1 MRVGDLAHGRSG
13 DKGDTCNVGLVAY
26 TDEGYAVLLREVT
39 PERVAEHFGDL
50 VLATVTRYELP
61 GIRSLNFVLTGAL
74 DGGGTMSLRSD
85 HLGKVMYTWLLRM
98 EIDGGPGPSRKAGP
112 AVAQTPDAAEA
123 EGATSE
129 VVPSKSPVR
138 VTRRGG
144 LAVVTLARP
153 ATRNALDESMAR
165 ALLAAVEEA
174 CADPTARAVA
184 IAADGPAFCAGGDLR
199 AMTAA
204 RAGGGQAAYTWAQPI
219 VDLHR
224 LALRADKPL
233 IALVDGPAYAGGM
246 GLAGLCDIV
255 IATEAARFAMPEV
268 KVGLFPMIIVAHLS
282 RSLPRKLLLDL
293 MLTGR
298 DLDAETALRVGFV
311 NRVVPDAEGLWAAA
325 DEYAAWFAATGPEA
339 VRLGRRA
346 FTLLS
351 DLPAGQAL
359 DAAQFLNVPFFLG
372 RELAEGT
379 DAFVSGRAPDWV
391 SGSDG

>member
-26 TDEGYAVLLREVT
+26 TDEGYRVLLREVT

-50 VLATVTRYELP
+50 VLGTVTRYELP

-98 EIDGGPGPSRKAGP
+98 EIDGSSDQASVP
-112 AVAQTPDAAEA
+112 V
-123 EGATSE
+123 ATSD
-129 VVPSKSPVR
+129 SPVR

-165 ALLAAVEEA
+165 ALLAAVEAA
-174 CADPTARAVA
+174 CVDPTARAVA

-199 AMTAA
+199 AMAA
-204 RAGGGQAAYTWAQPI
+204 VRAGGGQAAYTWAQPI

-255 IATEAARFAMPEV
+255 IATEAAKFAMPEV

-298 DLDAETALRVGFV
+298 DLGAETALRVGFV

>member
-26 TDEGYAVLLREVT
+26 TDKGYAVLLREVT

-50 VLATVTRYELP
+50 VLGTVTRYELP

-98 EIDGGPGPSRKAGP
+98 EIDGSSDQASVP
-112 AVAQTPDAAEA
+112 V
-123 EGATSE
+123 ATSD
-129 VVPSKSPVR
+129 SPVR

-165 ALLAAVEEA
+165 ALLAAVEAA

-199 AMTAA
+199 AMAA
-204 RAGGGQAAYTWAQPI
+204 VRAGGGQAAYTWAQPI